1 MPRPRPLSLFTS
13 RASASASASAL
24 ACALAL
30 PACGDNLTVDPALAP
45 AVAILSPRG
54 GELVGASPARVR
66 VRITDDGELA
76 RATLEAAGATIEID
90 PAALDAAGE
99 VTLDV
104 PLPDGPHQLRLSA
117 EDGGHRRATAG
128 VGVVV
133 DLAAPALALLAP
145 RAGTAETRRLL
156 YAEVTDAGGIAAVS
170 YTVNGGAPH
179 EVPVTEAPTRLVL
192 REALPFVA
200 GPNQLAITTTDR
212 AGHARTETIDLRY
225 GLATTAGGAH
235 SGAIQ
240 AGELQTWGRYN
251 VGQLGLGGPLG
262 DAQSRLAPER
272 VPTFGAAGTQVAA
285 IAFNQSSS
293 LALRSDGTAWTWGA
307 NTSGQLGHGDT
318 LQRSVPAQIT
328 ALENIVYAALGYSH
342 ALALRADGA
351 VLAWGKNA
359 SGQAGVDATAD
370 QLVPAV
376 VTGIPAPVVELA
388 AGSEHS
394 VALTVDGRVFVWGR
408 NTYGNL
414 GAGAADA
421 ARHPAPA
428 AVPGLDDVID
438 IATGR
443 DHVLALRA
451 DGTVVAWGLGASG
464 QLGYGT
470 NADPAGEDRA
480 SPVPVVVDA
489 AGARLAGVRAVLANG
504 NSSYAIVDRGGGGGG
519 ALQYWGWG
527 QNFSGQLATGETT
540 SEEWVA
546 RRAVVYTPGAA
557 PVFLDQVAQLGS
569 IGVGAT
575 HTIARTTAG
584 GLFAWGWNFR
594 GTLGVPTIANAWPQ
608 TVAVEVTLAP

>member
-1 MPRPRPLSLFTS
+1 MLRAPSLPLLSC
-13 RASASASASAL
+13 AL
-24 ACALAL
+24 SCALAL
-30 PACGDNLTVDPALAP
+30 PACGDNLGVDPALAP
-45 AVAILSPRG
+45 AVAILAPAD
-54 GELVGASPARVR
+54 GELIGASPAQVR
-66 VRITDDGELA
+66 VRITDDGALA
-76 RATLEAAGATIEID
+76 RATLEAASVAIEID

-104 PLPDGPHQLRLSA
+104 PLPAGPQKLRLSA
-117 EDGGHRRATAG
+117 EDEGHRRAVAG

-133 DLAAPALALLAP
+133 DLEAPAIALLAP

-156 YAEVTDAGGIAAVS
+156 YAEIADAGGIAAVS
-170 YTVNGGAPH
+170 YAVNSGAPH
-179 EVPVTEAPTRLVL
+179 DVPVTGAPAQLVV
-192 REALPFVA
+192 REALPLVA
-200 GPNQLAITTTDR
+200 GPNRLAITTTDR
-212 AGHARTETIDLRY
+212 AGHTRTETIDLRY

-235 SGAIQ
+235 SGAIE
-240 AGELQTWGRYN
+240 AGALQTWGRYN

-262 DAQSRLAPER
+262 DAQSRLSPER
-272 VPTFGAAGTQVAA
+272 VPSFGAAGTQVAA
-285 IAFNQSSS
+285 ISFNQNSS
-293 LALRSDGTAWTWGA
+293 LALRTDGTAWTWGA
-307 NTSGQLGHGDT
+307 NTNGQLGHGDVV
-318 LQRSVPAQIT
+318 QRSVPAQVT
-328 ALENIVYAALGYSH
+328 ALGDIVYAALGYSH

-359 SGQAGVDATAD
+359 SGQAGVEAVAD
-370 QLVPAV
+370 QLAPAV
-376 VTGIPAPVVELA
+376 VTGLPAPVVELA

-414 GAGAADA
+414 GAGAADNS
-421 ARHPAPA
+421 RHPAPT
-428 AVPGLDDVID
+428 AVPGLTDVID

-464 QLGYGT
+464 QLGYGA
-470 NADPAGEDRA
+470 NADPAGDDRA

-489 AGARLAGVRAVLANG
+489 GGARLAGVRAVLANG
-504 NSSYAIVDRGGGGGG
+504 NSSYAIIDRGGGGGGGGSSG

-527 QNFSGQLATGETT
+527 QNFSGQLATGET
-540 SEEWVA
+540 SAEERLA
-546 RRAVVYTPGAA
+546 RRAVVYTPGGA
-557 PVFLDQVAQLGS
+557 PVFLDEVAQLAS
-569 IGVGAT
+569 VGVGAT

-584 GLFAWGWNFR
+584 GMFSWGWNFR